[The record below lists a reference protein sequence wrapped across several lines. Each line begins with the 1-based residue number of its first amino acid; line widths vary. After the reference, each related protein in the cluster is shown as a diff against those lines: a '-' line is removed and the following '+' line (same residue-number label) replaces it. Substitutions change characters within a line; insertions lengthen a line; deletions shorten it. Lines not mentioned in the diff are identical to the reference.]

1 MAAFF
6 ELLVAA
12 LFELLAAVLFQL
24 LQLLQLAFFEL
35 APLPSNDDKYHV
47 KPTKLTQKLFVC
59 LARNFGKGFVCRDLR
74 DPPPPPSTYV
84 VMVNSRNAAF
94 AEERAE
100 VEVLFAEAKK
110 FQELGKKMKASMRRL
125 ETSGQILQEAMGP
138 VYSNT
143 QPLHVINDSTL
154 YCFLRGLTKTNPM
167 C

>member
-1 MAAFF
+1 MLSGVRLPLLLPVPDFLGLASYVYEDPVKSAAN
-6 ELLVAA
+6 A
-12 LFELLAAVLFQL
+12 
-24 LQLLQLAFFEL
+24 
-35 APLPSNDDKYHV
+35 
-47 KPTKLTQKLFVC
+47 QKTFVC

-74 DPPPPPSTYV
+74 DPPPPSMLYV

-110 FQELGKKMKASMRRL
+110 FQELEKKMRASMERM

-143 QPLHVINDSTL
+143 QPLHVINDSML
-154 YCFLRGLTKTNPM
+154 KLLPLSDQD
-167 C
+167 